1 MGATGGIIFRI
12 NECIADVPP
21 EKKWLMTGQGNFKS
35 Q

>member
-21 EKKWLMTGQGNFKS
+21 EKWLMTGQGNFKS

>member
-21 EKKWLMTGQGNFKS
+21 EKMVDDWTR
-35 Q
+35 